1 MDTRRYFTLQGLL
14 IALVLPLSA
23 MVRPV
28 AAEVDASAPQ
38 VTIESRLVEVSG
50 EVLLN
55 LGIGWNNISGHYS
68 STGKQEPASE
78 SSSDVFG
85 RFGLGG
91 NLWLNTGVG
100 GMALGGPLSTGPV
113 SAGAGASINGFFGSQ
128 NKFLTIS
135 RHHGASRKVDVTG
148 SRELDGS
155 LDFTA
160 RARVPIILNVAP
172 RVATQ
177 ERKPA
182 TIYLD
187 LFVGPSIIRSET
199 SLRSD
204 QTFFDG
210 TDKTSRNTS
219 IDVGAILGLAVSKEI
234 TTAKVPL
241 LGDIPVLGR
250 LFYQARFAPGSKV
263 SKNSTFGFKE
273 KVSADPS
280 TNHEIGVE
288 LVIILTPRIIRG
300 N

>member
-1 MDTRRYFTLQGLL
+1 MRPALL
-14 IALVLPLSA
+14 AALVFFASA
-23 MVRPV
+23 AMQTV
-28 AAEVDASAPQ
+28 AAGTATPQ
-38 VTIESRLVEVSG
+38 VEIESRLVEVSG

-55 LGIGWNNISGHYS
+55 LGIGWNNISGKYS
-68 STGKQEPASE
+68 STGSQEPARE

-85 RFGLGG
+85 RVGLGG

-100 GMALGGPLSTGPV
+100 GMQLGGPLSIGPV
-113 SAGAGASINGFFGSQ
+113 SLGAGASINGVFGGQ

-135 RHHGASRKVDVTG
+135 RHHGQSRKVDVIG
-148 SRELDGS
+148 SRDLDGS

-160 RARVPIILNVAP
+160 RARVPLILNAVP
-172 RVATQ
+172 CVATPDGQ
-177 ERKPA
+177 PP
-182 TIYLD
+182 TILLD
-187 LFVGPSIIRSET
+187 LFVGPSIIKSET
-199 SLRSD
+199 SLRSN

-210 TDKTSRNTS
+210 TDKTTRNTS
-219 IDVGAILGLAVSKEI
+219 VDVGVLLGLAASKEI
-234 TTAKVPL
+234 TRVPW
-241 LGDIPVLGR
+241 LGDLPLLGR

-288 LVIILTPRIIRG
+288 LVIVLTPRIIRG